1 MYSSIIQMHGTPNQ
15 NRIYIIR
22 ITKRQKKKK
31 LEQSKGIQVSCNICY
46 LQNQTEKK
54 VTLYLNVYIY
64 TFG

>member
-22 ITKRQKKKK
+22 ITKRQKKK

-54 VTLYLNVYIY
+54 LPYIQTY
-64 TFG
+64 I